1 MITMTIFKKEKN
13 FRPHAWGMP
22 YPTLFHV
29 PLPSLGRPYLTLFL
43 SVPFSLTDQIQ
54 QDPNKKLFN
63 SDPHSPTNLN
73 ANATISL
80 QCID

>member
-1 MITMTIFKKEKN
+1 
-13 FRPHAWGMP
+13 MP

-54 QDPNKKLFN
+54 QDPNKKPFN

-73 ANATISL
+73 ANSTISL
-80 QCID
+80 QRIRLVRVGGEEKPHEERESDR